1 MSSSALDAIPLALI
15 GAKALYLLYAWLLGC
30 MVASWL
36 SDRKGYGER
45 PGLATGLLL
54 SLIAI
59 VIWLVIPA
67 RPASKWK
74 LQGPLP
80 FMRRGRDAETV
91 AEARAR
97 GVGDDQPRG

>member
-1 MSSSALDAIPLALI
+1 MTVVIALI
-15 GAKALYLLYAWLLGC
+15 GANALYLLYAWLAGAI
-30 MVASWL
+30 VASWL

-54 SLIAI
+54 SLVAI
-59 VIWLVIPA
+59 VVWLIVPA
-67 RPASKWK
+67 KSDSKWK

-80 FMRRGRDAETV
+80 FGKKGTGETV

-97 GVGDDQPRG
+97 GVGDDDPH

>member
-1 MSSSALDAIPLALI
+1 MTVVLAVI
-15 GAKALYLLYAWLLGC
+15 GAKALYLLFAWLLGAI
-30 MVASWL
+30 VASWL

-54 SLIAI
+54 SLVAI
-59 VIWLVIPA
+59 PIWLLFPA
-67 RPASKWK
+67 KADSKWK

-80 FMRRGRDAETV
+80 FGSKGSGETV

-97 GVGDDQPRG
+97 GVGEHENQ